1 MCPVVSPWWHST
13 ALYLLERN
21 LIGPSGPTSILNM
34 VGGNRGDGVECQRHR
49 LRSHR
54 ASSIAGLLGS
64 ESDYWVVIAL
74 LVSYKRPP
82 PSTSKSFMGGATLE
96 PCEYLVLRQPLH
108 YPS

>member
-1 MCPVVSPWWHST
+1 MCPVVSPWWHSV
-13 ALYLLERN
+13 ALDLLEWN

-82 PSTSKSFMGGATLE
+82 PSTSKSSMGGATLE